1 MSMIAD
7 KIVFKLAYKKAF
19 KPMIIIGLSSL
30 SYGVLAQTFQIQDFS
45 DDYYAVI
52 NTIDDEGYESNSV
65 ISIIDSKT
73 KQTLIRQ
80 PSSIDIKYELA
91 DSQQHQLDKK
101 ISANIVNAPYGEHS
115 VLIYDDFNF
124 DQQKDIALKDGNYG
138 CYGGP
143 SYQVYLKE
151 GDNFVHSAG
160 FTDLT
165 QGYCGFFGIDKETQT
180 LNTMTKSGA
189 AWHQYSKYKV
199 IDNEPVAV
207 HIIEE
212 EYNSKGLISIKESTR
227 VKGKMQVEN
236 YEVLPPYV
244 EQATEVSPP
253 YIYRLI
259 VDNEKQMVLN
269 SYYKDGGEQLYY
281 AFADEEDRIEL
292 LYEGSFVYD
301 KAKKTLSFTNRP
313 VVYQI
318 NDKGITVKLPNQ
330 TVLLKAQP
338 NSARG
343 SLDNLDRFEN
353 VRIR

>member
-1 MSMIAD
+1 MSNNRLSQLSD
-7 KIVFKLAYKKAF
+7 KKAITLSI
-19 KPMIIIGLSSL
+19 MLTGL
-30 SYGVLAQTFQIQDFS
+30 VLLPHSTVAKTYQIQDFS

-52 NTIDDEGYESNSV
+52 STIDDEGYESNSIV
-65 ISIIDSKT
+65 SIIDSKT

-212 EYNSKGLISIKESTR
+212 EYNSKGLIAITERTR
-227 VKGKMQVEN
+227 IGGKMI
-236 YEVLPPYV
+236 
-244 EQATEVSPP
+244 EQQYNQLIKDDETGGNTR
-253 YIYRLI
+253 YIYTFDF
-259 VDNEKQMVLN
+259 DNGKKMVLD
-269 SYYKDGGEQLYY
+269 SYGEQLYY

-330 TVLLKAQP
+330 TVQLNAQP

-353 VRIR
+353 VRVK

>member
-1 MSMIAD
+1 MSNNRLSQLSD
-7 KIVFKLAYKKAF
+7 KKAITLSI
-19 KPMIIIGLSSL
+19 MLTGL
-30 SYGVLAQTFQIQDFS
+30 VLLPHSTVAKTYQIQDFS

-52 NTIDDEGYESNSV
+52 STIDDEGYESNSIV
-65 ISIIDSKT
+65 SIIDSTT

-212 EYNSKGLISIKESTR
+212 EYNSKGLIAITERTR
-227 VKGKMQVEN
+227 IGGKMI
-236 YEVLPPYV
+236 
-244 EQATEVSPP
+244 EQQYNQLIKDDETGGNTR
-253 YIYRLI
+253 YIYTFDF
-259 VDNEKQMVLN
+259 DNGKKMVLD
-269 SYYKDGGEQLYY
+269 SYGDHLYY
-281 AFADEEDRIEL
+281 VFADKEDRIEL

-330 TVLLKAQP
+330 TVQLNAQP

-343 SLDNLDRFEN
+343 NLDNLDRFEN
-353 VRIR
+353 VRVK